1 MRAAQP
7 QEAYP
12 VFWNLAEHSEYRR
25 LQKTDPAAAQALYDA
40 NDAKNRELG
49 IQAAAAEEKEQAI
62 MASFRNIYDS
72 APPVPPDHPSV
83 RKLGVKPYD
92 ARLYDG
98 RWIVPMKD
106 WEGETVGL
114 RTIDP
119 KSGTE
124 NLCASDASWHG
135 SFTILGDPVS
145 TETITI
151 YIAFTYQDAA
161 IIYQATGDP
170 VMIIS
175 DPNSLYATTMIAAQE
190 YGSFKPLY
198 LIICPDSFSGDE
210 NSWLL
215 LTLEV
220 IRVADDAKRHK
231 HGILAMLDYVAA
243 EIRLTS
249 LPKGMGSYGE
259 LARRHGMEAVLRSVA
274 HTRLPGDAQ

>member
-1 MRAAQP
+1 MSAAQP

-25 LQKTDPAAAQALYDA
+25 LQKTDPAAAQALYDI
-40 NDAKNRELG
+40 NDAKNRELE
-49 IQAAAAEEKEQAI
+49 IQAAEAEEKERAI
-62 MASFRNIYDS
+62 LASFRNIYDS
-72 APPVPPDHPSV
+72 ASPVPSNHPSV
-83 RKLGVKPYD
+83 RKLGIKPYD
-92 ARLYDG
+92 ARLHDG

-106 WEGETVGL
+106 WTGGIVGL
-114 RTIDP
+114 RVIDP

-124 NLCASDASWHG
+124 NLCACGASWHG

-161 IIYQATGDP
+161 IIHEATGDP

-210 NSWLL
+210 NSWLRL
-215 LTLEV
+215 VREDCCV
-220 IRVADDAKRHK
+220 VEDEKRHK

-249 LPKGMGSYGE
+249 LPREVSSYGE
-259 LARRHGMEAVLRSVA
+259 LARRHGMEAVLRSAA
-274 HTRLPGDAQ
+274 HTFLPGDAQ